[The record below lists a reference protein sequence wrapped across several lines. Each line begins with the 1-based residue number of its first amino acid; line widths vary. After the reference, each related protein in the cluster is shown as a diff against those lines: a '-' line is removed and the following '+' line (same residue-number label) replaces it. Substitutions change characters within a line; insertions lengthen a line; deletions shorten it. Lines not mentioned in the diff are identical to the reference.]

1 MSRHPCSVMR
11 FTMLA
16 LAVLVSLLPATG
28 WGQDQG
34 QSPPHWF
41 RVSWQPGV
49 LPSTIEGKVQNMSP
63 FRAIDVRLQIEGLD
77 AENHSLGQRLVW
89 VSDDIAPG
97 DTTSYFS
104 ESIPGAVVYRV
115 SVVSFELVSGGAA
128 VLDAESGPSRT
139 VGTSD

>member
-1 MSRHPCSVMR
+1 MSRRPRSVMG

-16 LAVLVSLLPATG
+16 LAVFVSLLPATG

-34 QSPPHWF
+34 QSPPNWF

-49 LPSTIEGKVQNMSP
+49 LPSTIEGQVQNMSP

-77 AENHSLGQRLVW
+77 AENHNLGQRLVW
-89 VSDDIAPG
+89 VSNDIAPG
-97 DTTSYFS
+97 GTTSYFS
-104 ESIPGAVVYRV
+104 ESIPGAVGYRV
-115 SVVSFELVSGGAA
+115 SVVSFELVSGGDA
-128 VLDAESGPSRT
+128 VIDAESGPSRT